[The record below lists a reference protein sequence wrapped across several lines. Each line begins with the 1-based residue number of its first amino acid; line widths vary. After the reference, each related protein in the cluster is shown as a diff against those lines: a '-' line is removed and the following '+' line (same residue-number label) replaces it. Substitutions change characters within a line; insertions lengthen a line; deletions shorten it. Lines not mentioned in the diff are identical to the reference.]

1 MCKVSIEVW
10 NKYVD
15 KNNNEINAEAKDGD
29 IEVDKLEINKI
40 RKERN
45 KLKKY
50 IKAGED
56 LQLYNETVGLEI
68 YKKEECI
75 NNIKEKI
82 NKEKKAIYRLNR
94 VMDLLK

>member
-1 MCKVSIEVW
+1 MYDELIL
-10 NKYVD
+10 
-15 KNNNEINAEAKDGD
+15 EIIQHVKDD

-56 LQLYNETVGLEI
+56 LQLYNETLGLEI
-68 YKKEECI
+68 FKKEECI

>member
-1 MCKVSIEVW
+1 MYEEIILEIIEHV
-10 NKYVD
+10 
-15 KNNNEINAEAKDGD
+15 KDD

-56 LQLYNETVGLEI
+56 LQLYNETLGLEI
-68 YKKEECI
+68 FKKEECI

-82 NKEKKAIYRLNR
+82 NKEKKAIYRLNKA
-94 VMDLLK
+94 MNLLK

>member
-1 MCKVSIEVW
+1 MYDDIILEIIEHV
-10 NKYVD
+10 
-15 KNNNEINAEAKDGD
+15 KDA

-56 LQLYNETVGLEI
+56 LQLYNETLGLEI
-68 YKKEECI
+68 FKKEECI

>member
-1 MCKVSIEVW
+1 MYEDIIL
-10 NKYVD
+10 
-15 KNNNEINAEAKDGD
+15 EIIQHVKDD

-56 LQLYNETVGLEI
+56 LQLYNDTLGLEI
-68 YKKEECI
+68 FRKEECI
-75 NNIKEKI
+75 NDIKEKI

>member
-1 MCKVSIEVW
+1 MYEDIIL
-10 NKYVD
+10 
-15 KNNNEINAEAKDGD
+15 EIIQHVKDN
-29 IEVDKLEINKI
+29 IEVDKLEINKL

-68 YKKEECI
+68 YKKEDCI

-82 NKEKKAIYRLNR
+82 NKEKKAIYRLNK
-94 VMDLLK
+94 VMELLK

>member
-1 MCKVSIEVW
+1 MYEDLILEIIQHVKV
-10 NKYVD
+10 
-15 KNNNEINAEAKDGD
+15 D
-29 IEVDKLEINKI
+29 IDIDKLEINKI

-68 YKKEECI
+68 FKKEECL
-75 NNIKEKI
+75 NNIKETI
-82 NKEKKAIYRLNR
+82 NKEKKAIYRLYKA
-94 VMDLLK
+94 MDLLK

>member
-1 MCKVSIEVW
+1 MYEDIILEIIEHV
-10 NKYVD
+10 
-15 KNNNEINAEAKDGD
+15 KDD

-56 LQLYNETVGLEI
+56 LQLYNETLGLEI
-68 YKKEECI
+68 FKKEECI

-82 NKEKKAIYRLNR
+82 NKEKKAIYRLNKA
-94 VMDLLK
+94 MDLLK

>member
-1 MCKVSIEVW
+1 MYEDIILEIIEHV
-10 NKYVD
+10 
-15 KNNNEINAEAKDGD
+15 KDD

-50 IKAGED
+50 IKVGED
-56 LQLYNETVGLEI
+56 LQLYNESVGLEI
-68 YKKEECI
+68 FKKEECI

-82 NKEKKAIYRLNR
+82 NKEKKAIYRLNK
-94 VMDLLK
+94 VIDLLK

>member
-1 MCKVSIEVW
+1 MYEDIIL
-10 NKYVD
+10 
-15 KNNNEINAEAKDGD
+15 EIIQHVKDD

-56 LQLYNETVGLEI
+56 LQLYNETLGLEI
-68 YKKEECI
+68 FKKEECI

-82 NKEKKAIYRLNR
+82 NKEKKAIYRLNKA
-94 VMDLLK
+94 MNLLK

>member
-1 MCKVSIEVW
+1 MYEDIIL
-10 NKYVD
+10 
-15 KNNNEINAEAKDGD
+15 EIIQHVKDD

-56 LQLYNETVGLEI
+56 LQLYNETLGLEI
-68 YKKEECI
+68 FKKEECI

-82 NKEKKAIYRLNR
+82 NKEKKAIYRLNKAI
-94 VMDLLK
+94 DLLK

>member
-1 MCKVSIEVW
+1 MYEDLILEIIQHVKV
-10 NKYVD
+10 
-15 KNNNEINAEAKDGD
+15 D
-29 IEVDKLEINKI
+29 IDIDKLEINKI

-68 YKKEECI
+68 FKKEECI
-75 NNIKEKI
+75 NSIKEKI
-82 NKEKKAIYRLNR
+82 NKEKKAIYRLNKA
-94 VMDLLK
+94 MELLK

>member
-1 MCKVSIEVW
+1 MYEDILL
-10 NKYVD
+10 
-15 KNNNEINAEAKDGD
+15 EIIQHVKDD

-56 LQLYNETVGLEI
+56 LQLYNETLGLEI
-68 YKKEECI
+68 FKKEECI

>member
-1 MCKVSIEVW
+1 MYEEKIL
-10 NKYVD
+10 
-15 KNNNEINAEAKDGD
+15 EIIQHVKDD

-56 LQLYNETVGLEI
+56 LQLYNETLGLEI
-68 YKKEECI
+68 FKKEECI

-82 NKEKKAIYRLNR
+82 NKEKKAIYRLNKA
-94 VMDLLK
+94 MDLLK

>member
-1 MCKVSIEVW
+1 MYEDIIL
-10 NKYVD
+10 
-15 KNNNEINAEAKDGD
+15 EIIQHVKDD

-50 IKAGED
+50 IKDGKE
-56 LQLYNETVGLEI
+56 LQLYNETLGLEI
-68 YKKEECI
+68 FKKEECI

>member
-1 MCKVSIEVW
+1 MTKIPRYLYHLTDGI
-10 NKYVD
+10 NIQNI
-15 KNNNEINAEAKDGD
+15 KND
-29 IEVDKLEINKI
+29 IEVDKLEISKI
-40 RKERN
+40 RKEIN

-56 LQLYNETVGLEI
+56 LQLYNETLGLEI
-68 YKKEECI
+68 FKKEECI

>member
-1 MCKVSIEVW
+1 MYE
-10 NKYVD
+10 D
-15 KNNNEINAEAKDGD
+15 KILEIIQHVKDD

-68 YKKEECI
+68 FKKEDCI
-75 NNIKEKI
+75 NSIKEKI
-82 NKEKKAIYRLNR
+82 NKEKKAIYRLNK

>member
-1 MCKVSIEVW
+1 MYEDIIL
-10 NKYVD
+10 
-15 KNNNEINAEAKDGD
+15 EIIQHIKDD

-45 KLKKY
+45 KLNKY

-56 LQLYNETVGLEI
+56 LQLYNETLGLEI
-68 YKKEECI
+68 FKKEECI

>member
-1 MCKVSIEVW
+1 MYE
-10 NKYVD
+10 D
-15 KNNNEINAEAKDGD
+15 KILEIIKNVKDD
-29 IEVDKLEINKI
+29 IEFDKSEMSRI

-56 LQLYNETVGLEI
+56 LQLYNETLGLEI
-68 YKKEECI
+68 FKKEECI

-82 NKEKKAIYRLNR
+82 NKEKKAIYRLNK

>member
-1 MCKVSIEVW
+1 MYDDIILEIIEHV
-10 NKYVD
+10 
-15 KNNNEINAEAKDGD
+15 KDD

-56 LQLYNETVGLEI
+56 LQLYNETLGLEI
-68 YKKEECI
+68 FKKEECI

-82 NKEKKAIYRLNR
+82 NKEKKAIYRLNK

>member
-1 MCKVSIEVW
+1 MYEDIIL
-10 NKYVD
+10 
-15 KNNNEINAEAKDGD
+15 EIIQHIKDD

-56 LQLYNETVGLEI
+56 LQLYNETLGLEI
-68 YKKEECI
+68 FKKEECI

-82 NKEKKAIYRLNR
+82 NKEKKAIYRLNKA
-94 VMDLLK
+94 MNLLK

>member
-1 MCKVSIEVW
+1 MYEDIIL
-10 NKYVD
+10 
-15 KNNNEINAEAKDGD
+15 EIIQHIKDD

-68 YKKEECI
+68 YKKEDCI

-82 NKEKKAIYRLNR
+82 NKEKKAIYRLYKAI
-94 VMDLLK
+94 DLLN

>member
-1 MCKVSIEVW
+1 MYEDIIL
-10 NKYVD
+10 
-15 KNNNEINAEAKDGD
+15 EIIQHVKDD

-56 LQLYNETVGLEI
+56 LQLYNETLRLEI
-68 YKKEECI
+68 FKKEECI

>member
-1 MCKVSIEVW
+1 MYE
-10 NKYVD
+10 D
-15 KNNNEINAEAKDGD
+15 KILEIIHHVKDD

-56 LQLYNETVGLEI
+56 LQLYNDTLGLEI
-68 YKKEECI
+68 FRKEECI

>member
-1 MCKVSIEVW
+1 MYEEIILEIIEHV
-10 NKYVD
+10 
-15 KNNNEINAEAKDGD
+15 KDD
-29 IEVDKLEINKI
+29 IEVDKLEVSKL

-82 NKEKKAIYRLNR
+82 NKEKKAIYRLNK
-94 VMDLLK
+94 VMELLK

>member
-1 MCKVSIEVW
+1 MYE
-10 NKYVD
+10 D
-15 KNNNEINAEAKDGD
+15 KILEIIQHVKDD

-56 LQLYNETVGLEI
+56 LQLYNETLGLEI
-68 YKKEECI
+68 FKKEECI

-82 NKEKKAIYRLNR
+82 NKEKKAIYRLNKA
-94 VMDLLK
+94 MNLLK

>member
-1 MCKVSIEVW
+1 MYEDIIL
-10 NKYVD
+10 
-15 KNNNEINAEAKDGD
+15 EIIQHVKDD

-56 LQLYNETVGLEI
+56 LQLYNETLGLEI
-68 YKKEECI
+68 FKKEECI

-82 NKEKKAIYRLNR
+82 NKEKKAIYRLNIALQ
-94 VMDLLK
+94 LLK

>member
-1 MCKVSIEVW
+1 MYEDIIL
-10 NKYVD
+10 
-15 KNNNEINAEAKDGD
+15 EIIQHVKDD

-56 LQLYNETVGLEI
+56 LQLYNDTLGLEI
-68 YKKEECI
+68 FRKEEYI
-75 NNIKEKI
+75 NDIKEKI
-82 NKEKKAIYRLNR
+82 NKEKKAIYRLNKAI
-94 VMDLLK
+94 DLLK

>member
-1 MCKVSIEVW
+1 MYEDIIL
-10 NKYVD
+10 
-15 KNNNEINAEAKDGD
+15 EIIQHVKDD

-56 LQLYNETVGLEI
+56 LQLYNESLGLEI
-68 YKKEECI
+68 FKKEECI